1 RPRPRTLIAAGL
13 VVAALVGAGFVGA
26 DYRSLRARETA
37 RAEALDAATRFATR
51 LSSYEFDTLD
61 KDLDAVLDHATGDFA
76 EQYRRVGDD
85 LSELIREHEAVSE
98 GETLAAGVVR
108 ADAGEAVVLVFADQ
122 TITNTNN
129 PEPRIDRNRMRLTL
143 RQENDRWL
151 VHHVELL

>member
-1 RPRPRTLIAAGL
+1 MLAAGL
-13 VVAALVGAGFVGA
+13 VVAALVGAGFVGV
-26 DYRSLRARETA
+26 DYWSLRARETA
-37 RAEALDAATRFATR
+37 RAEVLDAATRFATR
-51 LSSYEFDTLD
+51 LASYEHDTLD

-85 LSELIREHEAVSE
+85 LSQLIRENEAVSK

-108 ADAGEAVVLVFADQ
+108 ADSTEAVVLAFVDQ

-143 RQENDRWL
+143 RRENDRWL
-151 VHHVELL
+151 VHNVELL